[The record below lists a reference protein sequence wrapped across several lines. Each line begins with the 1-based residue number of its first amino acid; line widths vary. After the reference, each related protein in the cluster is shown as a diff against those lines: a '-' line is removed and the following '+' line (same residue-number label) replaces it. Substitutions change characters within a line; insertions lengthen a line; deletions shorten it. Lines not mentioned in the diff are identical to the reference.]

1 MKYVIVTIDL
11 GKPLYY
17 CLHEEQNGFTL
28 SSDISKAQLYSSKKE
43 ADIQAQRLSEV
54 SGMKTEVRLK

>member
-1 MKYVIVTIDL
+1 MKYVIVTSDL

-43 ADIQAQRLSEV
+43 AEFQAIRLSEV
-54 SGMKTEVRLK
+54 SGMTAEVKPT